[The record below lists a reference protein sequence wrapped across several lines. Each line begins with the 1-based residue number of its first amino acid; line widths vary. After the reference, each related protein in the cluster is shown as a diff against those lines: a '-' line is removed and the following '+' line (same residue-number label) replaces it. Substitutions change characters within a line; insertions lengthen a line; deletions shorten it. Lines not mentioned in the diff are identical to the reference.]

1 MYLVTNNLNLSA
13 NDFEMF
19 YKKRWSIEEYHKS
32 IKQNAGAE
40 KSPTRTQ
47 RTQQNH
53 LFATILAYIK
63 LEKLKFANKMNHFE
77 MKSKLYLAAIKAAFK
92 ELNEI
97 KNGHETNYPCA

>member
-1 MYLVTNNLNLSA
+1 MSFD
-13 NDFEMF
+13 DFEMF

-32 IKQNAGAE
+32 IKQNTGAE
-40 KSPTRTQ
+40 KSPTRTV

-63 LEKLKFANKMNHFE
+63 LEKLKFTNKMNHFA

-92 ELNEI
+92 ELNQI
-97 KNGHETNYPCA
+97 KNWKEPVGACA